1 MFITDLS
8 IRRPTVSWVMSLIL
22 IIFGL
27 FVFWKLPVRELP
39 NGIQPPVVQVQ
50 VDYKSAA
57 ASIVDQEVTQV
68 LEDVIGG
75 AEGIKNIDSK
85 SENGRSTIN
94 VEFDTSID
102 LDNAANDIRE
112 RVARVVDNLPSE
124 SDPPQIL
131 KRAAGFTT
139 TMWLSLSSST
149 WSDLELGDYA
159 ERFLVDQFSSVKNVG
174 RIRVGGLRELSIRV
188 WVDPI
193 KLAANDLT
201 IKEVESAMRG
211 ENISLPAGTL
221 EADNIDLT
229 LNLDKSYN
237 DINSIKQLPIKKKN
251 NKVILLSDVANVE
264 FGPVSEKTLFKAQT
278 KDQINLKT
286 VGIGIY
292 ARSGASTVELSNE
305 IKKKIIEVKKSLPE
319 ELDLRVSFN
328 RANYVEAAIEEVYKT
343 LFIAFILVVLI
354 IYLFLGN
361 LKAVIVPAIALPV
374 SLIASFLGLYIFGLS
389 INIFV
394 LLSFILAIGI
404 ITDDSVIMTDAIYRR
419 IENGE
424 NSLVAAYK
432 GSKQISFAI
441 IATTLILVAVFL
453 PLIFIKGISGTLFR
467 ETAIA
472 LSFSIVVSSFVALTL
487 SPMLASKFLNK
498 KTSKKFI
505 IRKFENI
512 FSNFANF
519 YKETLGTVIYK
530 TRTVGIFIIFIIIAS
545 ILLFNF
551 SKKELLPMEDRGAYL
566 IIGATD
572 EGSSFEYTQE
582 QAQKVEA
589 RLLPLLQAEDSP
601 YSRFIM
607 RVPGFGS
614 SANSYNSFIIIA
626 LLDDWKNRKKG
637 QQIVLREAI
646 GKIVTLPQA
655 LAFPISPQS
664 IRVSSYNKPVQMVI
678 YGSTYEELEEI
689 QKKIIRKLR
698 SNKNLSRI
706 DSDYNR
712 NKPEVKLIIN
722 KNKAKDLGVSTKAI
736 GETLETLYGGKKITT
751 FNKLGKEY
759 PIIVQQYLSDRR
771 NKEGVSKIFVRSE
784 TNSKLISL
792 ANLVS
797 FKEEGSAKQLARYN
811 RQRAVTISANINE
824 GYTLTEAI
832 KFFEEVM
839 SSEAPKN
846 QITWKGKSEEIKET
860 SNELFIIFALAL
872 LTAYLVMAATFNSF
886 IHPFII
892 VLTVPLAIFGGLV
905 FILFL
910 NSSVNIF
917 SQIALIILIG
927 ISTKNS
933 ILIVDFANQIR
944 TTGKNIDTA
953 VKEACAVRFRP
964 IIMTSLSTMIA
975 MMPLVIGNIGPG
987 AGEGSRLA
995 VGSTILGGMII
1006 STFFTLY
1013 VTPSMYLALAKNT
1026 KRIDVIDIEL
1036 KKNYL
1041 KNNIFI
1047 FI

>member
-8 IRRPTVSWVMSLIL
+8 IKRPAVSWVMSLIL

-39 NGIQPPVVQVQ
+39 NGIQPPVVQIQ
-50 VDYKSAA
+50 VNYKSAA
-57 ASIVDQEVTQV
+57 ASIVDQEITQV
-68 LEDVIGG
+68 VEDVIGG

-94 VEFDTSID
+94 VEFDTSIN

-112 RVARVVDNLPSE
+112 RVSRVVDNLPTE

-139 TMWLSLSSST
+139 TMWLSLSSKT

-159 ERFLVDQFSSVKNVG
+159 ERYLIDQFSSVKNVG
-174 RIRVGGLRELSIRV
+174 RILVGGLRELSIRV
-188 WVDPI
+188 WIDPI

-201 IKEVESAMRG
+201 IQEVEKALRG

-221 EADNIDLT
+221 EAENVDLT

-237 DINSIKQLPIKKKN
+237 NVKTLEQLPIKKSS
-251 NKVILLSDVANVE
+251 NKIILLSDIANIE

-292 ARSGASTVELSNE
+292 AKSGASTVELSEN
-305 IKKKIIEVKKSLPE
+305 IKKRIIEVKKSLPD

-328 RANYVEAAIEEVYKT
+328 RATYVKAAINEVYKT
-343 LFIAFILVVLI
+343 LIIAFILVVII

-374 SLIASFLGLYIFGLS
+374 SLIASFLGLYLFDLS

-424 NSLVAAYK
+424 PPLVAAYK

-441 IATTLILVAVFL
+441 IATTLILIAVFL
-453 PLIFIKGISGTLFR
+453 PLIFIEGISGTLFR

-472 LSFSIVVSSFVALTL
+472 LSFSIIVSSFVALTL
-487 SPMLASKFLNK
+487 SPMLASKFLTKRNLKNK
-498 KTSKKFI
+498 IVKKFE
-505 IRKFENI
+505 RFFLNL
-512 FSNFANF
+512 SNV
-519 YKETLGTVIYK
+519 YKDTLSVLINK
-530 TRTVGIFIIFIIIAS
+530 SKLVSIFIIFIVLIS
-545 ILLFNF
+545 IFLFNF
-551 SKKELLPMEDRGAYL
+551 TKKELLPMEDRGVYL
-566 IIGATD
+566 VIGFTD
-572 EGSSFEYTQE
+572 EGRSFEYTQE
-582 QAQKVEA
+582 KAQEVEK
-589 RLLPLLQAEDSP
+589 RLIPLLQAEDSP

-626 LLDDWKNRKKG
+626 LLDNWKNRSKDS
-637 QQIVLREAI
+637 QTIMREAI
-646 GKIVTLPQA
+646 GKIVTLPEA
-655 LAFPISPQS
+655 VAFPISPQS
-664 IRVSSYNKPVQMVI
+664 IRISNYNKPVQMVI
-678 YGSTYEELEEI
+678 YGRTYEELEKI
-689 QKKIIRKLR
+689 QNNVIKKIRL
-698 SNKNLSRI
+698 NKNLSRI
-706 DSDYNR
+706 ESDYNR

-722 KNKAKDLGVSTKAI
+722 KNIAKDLGVSTESI
-736 GETLETLYGGKKITT
+736 GKTLETLYGGKKITT
-751 FNKLGKEY
+751 FNRLGKEY

-771 NKEGVSKIFVRSE
+771 NKDGISKIFVRSE
-784 TNSKLISL
+784 TSGKLISL
-792 ANLVS
+792 ANLVK
-797 FKEEGSAKQLARYN
+797 FKEEGSAKELSRYN
-811 RQRAVTISANINE
+811 RQSAVTISANISEN
-824 GYTLTEAI
+824 YTLSEAI
-832 KFFEEVM
+832 SYLENIMIEI
-839 SSEAPKN
+839 APNN

-860 SNELFIIFALAL
+860 SSELMIIFILAL

-892 VLTVPLAIFGGLV
+892 ILTVPLAIFGGLV

-910 NSSVNIF
+910 NSSINIF

-933 ILIVDFANQIR
+933 ILIVDYANQIR
-944 TTGKNIDTA
+944 TTGKNIESA
-953 VKEACAVRFRP
+953 VRDACNIRFRP
-964 IIMTSLSTMIA
+964 IMMTSLSTMIA
-975 MMPLVIGNIGPG
+975 MLPLVIGNIGPG

-995 VGSTILGGMII
+995 VGATILGGMII
-1006 STFFTLY
+1006 STIFTLY
-1013 VTPSMYLALAKNT
+1013 VTPSMYIALAKKTN
-1026 KRIDVIDIEL
+1026 RIDAVDIEL
-1036 KKNYL
+1036 NKQLTKK
-1041 KNNIFI
+1041 
-1047 FI
+1047 

>member
-1 MFITDLS
+1 MFITELS
-8 IRRPTVSWVMSLIL
+8 IRRPTISWVMSLIL
-22 IIFGL
+22 IVFGL

-39 NGIQPPVVQVQ
+39 NGIQPPVVQIQ

-68 LEDVIGG
+68 VEDVIGG

-94 VEFDTSID
+94 IEFDTSID

-112 RVARVVDNLPSE
+112 RVARVIDNLPSE

-159 ERFLVDQFSSVKNVG
+159 ERYLVDQFSSVKNVG

-188 WVDPI
+188 WIDPI
-193 KLAANDLT
+193 RLAANDLT
-201 IKEVESAMRG
+201 IKEVETAMRG

-229 LNLDKSYN
+229 LNLDKSYT
-237 DINSIKQLPIKKKN
+237 DIDSIKQLPIKKTG
-251 NKVILLSDVANVE
+251 NKVILLSDVAEIE

-292 ARSGASTVELSNE
+292 ARSGASTVELSKDIE
-305 IKKKIIEVKKSLPE
+305 KKIIQVKKSLPE

-343 LFIAFILVVLI
+343 LLIAFVLVVLI

-374 SLIASFLGLYIFGLS
+374 SLIASFLGLYLFGLS

-424 NSLVAAYK
+424 TPLVAAYK

-441 IATTLILVAVFL
+441 VATTLILIAVFL
-453 PLIFIKGISGTLFR
+453 PLIFIEGISGTLFR

-498 KTSKKFI
+498 KSSKKLFI
-505 IRKFENI
+505 QKFEK
-512 FSNFANF
+512 FFLSFANF
-519 YKETLGTVIYK
+519 YKETLDVIVNKTKTVSF
-530 TRTVGIFIIFIIIAS
+530 FIVLIVIAS
-545 ILLFNF
+545 VLLFNF

-566 IIGATD
+566 IIGFTD
-572 EGSSFEYTQE
+572 EGTSFEYTQE

-607 RVPGFGS
+607 RVPGFGN

-637 QQIVLREAI
+637 QEVILREAI

-655 LAFPISPQS
+655 VAFPISPQS
-664 IRVSSYNKPVQMVI
+664 IRVSNYNKPVQMVI
-678 YGSTYEELEEI
+678 YGSTYKELEEI
-689 QKKIIRKLR
+689 QKKVIREIR

-706 DSDYNR
+706 ESDYNR

-722 KNKAKDLGVSTKAI
+722 KNKAKDLGVSTKSI

-784 TNSKLISL
+784 TNGKLISL

-797 FKEEGSAKQLARYN
+797 FEEEGSAKELARYN
-811 RQRAVTISANINE
+811 RQPAVTISANINE

-832 KFFEEVM
+832 RYFEEVM
-839 SSEAPKN
+839 ANLAPEN

-892 VLTVPLAIFGGLV
+892 ILTVPLAIFGGLV
-905 FILFL
+905 FVLFL

-933 ILIVDFANQIR
+933 ILIVDYANQIR
-944 TTGKNIDTA
+944 TTGKNIESA

-975 MMPLVIGNIGPG
+975 MLPLVIGNIGPG

-1026 KRIDVIDIEL
+1026 KRIDVIDLEL
-1036 KKNYL
+1036 KKEL
-1041 KNNIFI
+1041 TKK
-1047 FI
+1047 

>member
-1 MFITDLS
+1 MFITELS
-8 IRRPTVSWVMSLIL
+8 IKRPTVSWVMSLIL
-22 IIFGL
+22 IVFGL

-50 VDYKSAA
+50 VDYKSAS
-57 ASIVDQEVTQV
+57 ASIINQEVTQI

-94 VEFDTSID
+94 VEFDTNID

-159 ERFLVDQFSSVKNVG
+159 ERFLIDQFSSVKNVG

-188 WVDPI
+188 WIDPI

-201 IKEVESAMRG
+201 ISEVESAMRG

-237 DINSIKQLPIKKKN
+237 DINSIKQLPIKKTD
-251 NKVILLSDVANVE
+251 NKIILLSDVANIE

-292 ARSGASTVELSNE
+292 ARSGASTVELSKN

-343 LFIAFILVVLI
+343 LLIAFILVVLI

-374 SLIASFLGLYIFGLS
+374 SLVASFLGLYIFGLS

-424 NSLVAAYK
+424 TPLVAAYK

-441 IATTLILVAVFL
+441 VATTLILVAVFL
-453 PLIFIKGISGTLFR
+453 PLIFIEGISGTLFK
-467 ETAIA
+467 ETAIT
-472 LSFSIVVSSFVALTL
+472 LSFSIVISSFVALTL
-487 SPMLASKFLNK
+487 SPMLASKFLYK
-498 KTSKKFI
+498 QTSKKI
-505 IRKFENI
+505 LIQKFEKI
-512 FSNFANF
+512 FLSFANF
-519 YKETLGTVIYK
+519 YKETLDTLVHKNK
-530 TRTVGIFIIFIIIAS
+530 TITAFIIFIIISS

-551 SKKELLPMEDRGAYL
+551 SKKELLPLEDRGAYL
-566 IIGATD
+566 IIGFTD
-572 EGSSFEYTQE
+572 EGTSFEYTQE

-589 RLLPLLQAEDSP
+589 RLLPLLQAENSP

-607 RVPGFGS
+607 RVPGFGN

-637 QQIVLREAI
+637 QQVVLREAI

-655 LAFPISPQS
+655 VAFPISPQS
-664 IRVSSYNKPVQMVI
+664 IRVSNYNKPVQMVI
-678 YGSTYEELEEI
+678 YGSTYEELEEK
-689 QKKIIRKLR
+689 QKKIIRELR

-706 DSDYNR
+706 ESDYNR

-722 KNKAKDLGVSTKAI
+722 KNKAKDLGVSTKSI

-784 TNSKLISL
+784 MNGKLISL

-797 FKEEGSAKQLARYN
+797 FEEEGSAKELARYN
-811 RQRAVTISANINE
+811 RQPAVTISANINE

-832 KFFEEVM
+832 KYFEEVM
-839 SSEAPKN
+839 AKSAPEN

-872 LTAYLVMAATFNSF
+872 ITAYLVMAATFNSF
-886 IHPFII
+886 VHPFII
-892 VLTVPLAIFGGLV
+892 ILTVPLAIFGGLV

-933 ILIVDFANQIR
+933 ILIVDYANQIR
-944 TTGKNIDTA
+944 TTGKSIEMA
-953 VKEACAVRFRP
+953 VKEASAVRFRP

-975 MMPLVIGNIGPG
+975 MLPLVIGNIGPG

-1026 KRIDVIDIEL
+1026 KRIDAVDLEL
-1036 KKNYL
+1036 KKGL
-1041 KNNIFI
+1041 IKK
-1047 FI
+1047 

>member
-1 MFITDLS
+1 MFITELS

-39 NGIQPPVVQVQ
+39 DGIQPPVVQIQ

-57 ASIVDQEVTQV
+57 ASIIDQEVTQV

-94 VEFDTSID
+94 VEFDTSMD

-124 SDPPQIL
+124 SEPPQIL

-159 ERFLVDQFSSVKNVG
+159 ERFLIDQFSSVKNVG

-201 IKEVESAMRG
+201 IQELELALRG

-237 DINSIKQLPIKKKN
+237 DINSIKQLPIKKTN
-251 NKVILLSDVANVE
+251 NKVILLSDVANIE

-278 KDQINLKT
+278 KDQVNLKT

-292 ARSGASTVELSNE
+292 ARSGASTVELSDD
-305 IKKKIIEVKKSLPE
+305 IKKRIIEVKKSLPE

-343 LFIAFILVVLI
+343 LIIAFILVVLI

-424 NSLVAAYK
+424 TPLIAAYK

-453 PLIFIKGISGTLFR
+453 PLIFIEGISGTLFK
-467 ETAIA
+467 ETAIT
-472 LSFSIVVSSFVALTL
+472 LSFSIIVSSFVALTL
-487 SPMLASKFLNK
+487 SPMLASKFLYK
-498 KTSKKFI
+498 RKSKKLVI
-505 IRKFENI
+505 QKFEKI
-512 FSNFANF
+512 FLSFANF
-519 YKETLGTVIYK
+519 YKETLDIIVNK
-530 TRTVGIFIIFIIIAS
+530 TRIVGFFIIFIIFSS
-545 ILLFNF
+545 ILLFTF

-589 RLLPLLQAEDSP
+589 RLLPLLQTQDSP

-626 LLDDWKNRKKG
+626 LLDDWKNRKKS
-637 QQIVLREAI
+637 QQVVLREAI

-664 IRVSSYNKPVQMVI
+664 IRISNYNKPVQMVI
-678 YGSTYEELEEI
+678 YGNTYLELEEI
-689 QKKIIRKLR
+689 QKKVIRKLR

-706 DSDYNR
+706 ESDYNR

-722 KNKAKDLGVSTKAI
+722 KNKSKDLGVSTKTI
-736 GETLETLYGGKKITT
+736 GETLETLYGGKRITT
-751 FNKLGKEY
+751 FNKRGKEY

-771 NKEGVSKIFVRSE
+771 NKDGISKIFLRSE
-784 TNSKLISL
+784 TNGKLISL

-797 FKEEGSAKQLARYN
+797 FKDEGAAKQLARYN
-811 RQRAVTISANINE
+811 RQRAVTVSANINE
-824 GYTLTEAI
+824 NYTLVEAI
-832 KFFEEVM
+832 KFFENVM
-839 SSEAPKN
+839 VDISPKN
-846 QITWKGKSEEIKET
+846 QITWKGKSEELKET

-892 VLTVPLAIFGGLV
+892 ILTVPLAIFGGLV

-910 NSSVNIF
+910 NSSINIF

-933 ILIVDFANQIR
+933 ILIVDYANQIR
-944 TTGKNIDTA
+944 TTGKSIETA
-953 VKEACAVRFRP
+953 VREACSVRFRP

-1013 VTPSMYLALAKNT
+1013 ITPSMYLALAQNT
-1026 KRIDVIDIEL
+1026 KRIDAVDIEL
-1036 KKNYL
+1036 KKEL
-1041 KNNIFI
+1041 SKK
-1047 FI
+1047 